1 MRHLACFFALLLISF
16 SFVQADTGP
25 LDKSPSHFAT
35 LKGESNLKIHY
46 KLLTADQNRTKATLV
61 FVHGWCCDM
70 SVWQKQAAAFEGK
83 INMLFIDLPGYGQ
96 SDHPKID
103 YTMDLFAKG
112 INAAMEDAKIKGAI
126 LVGHSMGTPAVR
138 QFYRLYPAKTKALI
152 VVDGSLRPFTTDREQ
167 IEKWVSRF
175 KEETLKE
182 DASKMLAAMI
192 PEDNTALR
200 EQIQKLVENTSPQAA
215 ISSQRGM
222 FDPSIWNDDPITVP
236 TQALMAQSRFWTD
249 DYKDYVKKLVPNLDY
264 REFEGV
270 GHFLFM
276 EKPDEINAAISEFL
290 KKQNLL

>member
-1 MRHLACFFALLLISF
+1 MRYLAVLVFLLF
-16 SFVQADTGP
+16 SFNFAHADSSL

-35 LKGESNLKIHY
+35 LKSEPNIKVHY
-46 KLLTADQNRTKATLV
+46 KLLNANQDRTKPTLV

-70 SVWQKQAAAFEGK
+70 SVWQKQADAFNGK
-83 INMLFIDLPGYGQ
+83 INMLFVDLPGYGQ
-96 SDHPKID
+96 SDHPKMD

-112 INAAMEDAKIKGAI
+112 INAAMEDAKVKEAI
-126 LVGHSMGTPAVR
+126 LVGHSMGTPVVR
-138 QFYRLYPAKTKALI
+138 QFYRLYPAKTKGLI

-167 IEKWVSRF
+167 IEKWISRF
-175 KEETLKE
+175 KEETFKE
-182 DASKMLAAMI
+182 DAAKMLASMI

-200 EQIQKLVENTSPQAA
+200 EQIQKLVENTRPQAA

-222 FDPSIWNDDPITVP
+222 FDPAIWNEDPINVP

-249 DYKDYVKKLVPNLDY
+249 DYKDFVKKLVPNLDY
-264 REFEGV
+264 REFQGV

-276 EKPDEINAAISEFL
+276 EKPDEINAAIAEFL

>member
-1 MRHLACFFALLLISF
+1 MRNRLCLLIPLF
-16 SFVQADTGP
+16 FVCRIISADTSI
-25 LDKSPSHFAT
+25 LEKAPSHFAT
-35 LKGESNLKIHY
+35 LKGEPNLKIHY
-46 KLLTADQNRTKATLV
+46 KLLAADQNRTKPTLV

-83 INMLFIDLPGYGQ
+83 INMLFVDLPGYGL

-112 INAAMEDAKIKGAI
+112 INAVMEDAKINEAV
-126 LVGHSMGTPAVR
+126 LVGHSMGTPAIR

-152 VVDGSLRPFTTDREQ
+152 VVDGSLRPFTSDREQ

-182 DASKMLAAMI
+182 EASKMLAAMI
-192 PEDNTALR
+192 PEDNTAMR
-200 EQIQKLVENTSPQAA
+200 ERIQKLVENTSPQVA

-222 FDPSIWNDDPITVP
+222 FDPSIWNDDAITVP
-236 TQALMAQSRFWTD
+236 TQALMAQSRFWTE
-249 DYKDYVKKLVPNLDY
+249 DYKEFVKKLVPNLDY
-264 REFEGV
+264 REFQGV

>member
-1 MRHLACFFALLLISF
+1 MRFFSLLASLLFSF
-16 SFVQADTGP
+16 SIVHAETDVLQKA
-25 LDKSPSHFAT
+25 PSHFTT
-35 LKGESNLKIHY
+35 LKGTPDLKVHY
-46 KLLTADQNRTKATLV
+46 KLLPAAQNRTRPTVV

-70 SVWQKQAAAFEGK
+70 SVWQKQAAAFDGK

-96 SDHPKID
+96 SDHPRID

-112 INAAMEDAKIKGAI
+112 INAALEDTKVNEAI

-152 VVDGSLRPFTTDREQ
+152 VVDGSLRPFMTDREQ
-167 IEKWVSRF
+167 IEKWVSRL
-175 KEETLKE
+175 KEETFKE
-182 DASKMLAAMI
+182 DAAKMLASMI

-200 EQIQKLVENTSPQAA
+200 EQIQKLVENTTPPVA

-222 FDPSIWNDDPITVP
+222 FDPSIWNEDPINVP

-249 DYKDYVKKLVPNLDY
+249 DYKDFVKKLVPNLDY
-264 REFEGV
+264 REFQGV

-276 EKPDEINAAISEFL
+276 EKPDEINAAITEFL
-290 KKQNLL
+290 KKHKFLL